1 MLRSIYPVSAAAI
14 NVSSALNRR
23 RRPLTEAIAMR
34 SIAGS
39 VSLGLMML
47 LSVTP
52 GRRRF
57 DLCRRLALLPIVVRG
72 G

>member
-1 MLRSIYPVSAAAI
+1 
-14 NVSSALNRR
+14 
-23 RRPLTEAIAMR
+23 MR